1 MRERGFTLIE
11 VMAAV
16 AILAIAL
23 LSLLRANNQTIYL
36 KAHARDITTATLL
49 AQERLALLHLDPNA
63 LEEESEGD
71 FGDRFPAWRWTVTAE
86 EVATPFDYAG
96 LDPVQAVSG
105 TEPPAEGSA
114 QPRPSGSGQEESE
127 TLYKLT
133 LTVLWPDGVSEGAL
147 SIVEYLAI
155 VLEEPAFGRG
165 AQ

>member
-1 MRERGFTLIE
+1 MSTRGFTLLE

-16 AILAIAL
+16 VILAVAL
-23 LSLLRANNQTIYL
+23 LSLLHANTQTIYL

-49 AQERLALLHLDPNA
+49 AQERLAAFRLDPDA

-71 FGDRFPAWRWTVTAE
+71 FGDRFPAWRWTVMKE
-86 EVATPFDYAG
+86 EVDTPFDYAG
-96 LDPVQAVSG
+96 LEPIQTVSG
-105 TEPPAEGSA
+105 EGPSAEGSA
-114 QPRPSGSGQEESE
+114 QSRQSGSGREEGS

-155 VLEEPAFGRG
+155 VPDEPGFGGG